1 MGEINVFYLV
11 VIGGVLISA
20 FSQVLLKK
28 SAVSEHQ
35 NVLFEIL
42 NWRVVLSYAIFVGV
56 VFLDIIAL
64 KYGVRV
70 KDIPILESLGYV
82 FVPILSYLFCNEKIS
97 IRMCMAICLII
108 IGIQVFYL

>member
-82 FVPILSYLFCNEKIS
+82 FVPILSYLFCNEKITN
-97 IRMCMAICLII
+97 RMCLAICLII